1 MGRVAFDSV
10 SGAMPLNLP
19 DWIGGVVVLT
29 YLPAHWPRRYAL
41 VFLAFLSVFICYI
54 DRVNIS
60 VAIIPMAEDFGWGL
74 QTQGIVLSSFFVGYL
89 LLQVVGGR
97 LADRYG
103 GKLVLGVGVLV
114 WSLFTVITPGA
125 AYLGIGLLILARI
138 GMGMG
143 EAVTFPAIYSMYARW
158 IPSQERA
165 KAVAFSASGIPLGTV
180 FALIV
185 TPIIVQ
191 RMGWEWSFYLF
202 GVVGVLWFVLW
213 QRSMTSTPADH
224 GSISAEELALISSNA
239 IEQAAVGPVPWR
251 EFLSRGP
258 VWAIIVAHF
267 CANWSLYVL
276 LTWLPTYV
284 NKGLGVDYESV
295 GWYTMMPHLALFLS
309 LNVAGNVADRLI
321 QRGMEVGRV
330 RKLMQTISFASIAT
344 ALLIV
349 AQVDTAWMAIAVMS
363 VGNAL
368 GACGVGGFG
377 VNHMDIAPKY
387 SGTLMGITNT
397 AGTIPGIIG
406 VYVSGLIL
414 ELTGSW
420 ALVFQVAAGV
430 TLFGMVF
437 YLVFASG
444 KRIWD

>member
-1 MGRVAFDSV
+1 MLAF
-10 SGAMPLNLP
+10 
-19 DWIGGVVVLT
+19 
-29 YLPAHWPRRYAL
+29 LPARWPRRYAL

-60 VAIIPMAEDFGWGL
+60 VAIIPMSEDLGWSL
-74 QTQGIVLSSFFVGYL
+74 QTQGLVLSSFFVGYL

-103 GKLVLGVGVLV
+103 GKMVLGVGVLV
-114 WSLFTVITPGA
+114 WSLFTVLTPPA
-125 AYLGIGLLILARI
+125 AFMGIGFLILARI
-138 GMGMG
+138 CMGMG
-143 EAVTFPAIYSMYARW
+143 EAVTFPSIYSIYARW
-158 IPSQERA
+158 VPAGERA
-165 KAVAFSASGIPLGTV
+165 KAVAFSSSGIPLGTV

-185 TPIIVQ
+185 TPMIVD
-191 RMGWEWSFYLF
+191 RYGWEWAFYLF
-202 GVVGVLWFVLW
+202 GGVGVVWFALW
-213 QRSMTSTPADH
+213 QRSMTSAPAEH
-224 GSISAEELALISSNA
+224 ASVSAEELAIISA
-239 IEQAAVGPVPWR
+239 DAAPQAGVGPVPWR
-251 EFLSRGP
+251 EFLTHRP

-276 LTWLPTYV
+276 LSWLPTYV
-284 NKGLGVDYESV
+284 NKGLGVDYAAV
-295 GWYTMMPHLALFLS
+295 GWYTMIPHLALFFS

-321 QRGMEVGRV
+321 AGGMEVGRV

-349 AQVDTAWMAIAVMS
+349 AQVETAWMAIAVMS

-368 GACGVGGFG
+368 GACGVGGYG
-377 VNHMDIAPKY
+377 VNHLDIGPKY

-397 AGTIPGIIG
+397 AGTIPGIVG

-437 YLVFASG
+437 YLLFASG
-444 KRIWD
+444 KKIWG